1 MTSVTDLA
9 TAAYLDSLICR
20 LVPLGAMTDWFES
33 GAMIFHMAQTQAF
46 RDGTEAVPYGLCS
59 VRLLF
64 PTLALSIN
72 RRPLSHGLR
81 RASVSLRLGHGA
93 ALTCHRHVIHYRA
106 AASLP
111 KRGAKDEVLPRSAAP
126 SRGSGASATKGSPE

>member
-1 MTSVTDLA
+1 
-9 TAAYLDSLICR
+9 
-20 LVPLGAMTDWFES
+20 MTDWFES

-46 RDGTEAVPYGLCS
+46 RDGTVAVPYGLCS

-64 PTLALSIN
+64 PPLALSIN

-93 ALTCHRHVIHYRA
+93 ANVLVWR
-106 AASLP
+106 
-111 KRGAKDEVLPRSAAP
+111 KRDGTEAVPYDVNRVHSIFKIAP
-126 SRGSGASATKGSPE
+126 LGYL